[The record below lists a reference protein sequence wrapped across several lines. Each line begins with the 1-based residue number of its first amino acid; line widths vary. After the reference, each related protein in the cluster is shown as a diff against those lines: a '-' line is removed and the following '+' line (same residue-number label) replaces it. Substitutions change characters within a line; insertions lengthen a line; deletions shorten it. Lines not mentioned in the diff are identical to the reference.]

1 MPQNR
6 NMKTE
11 SKQFELVNIYKRE
24 ENRLSQISS
33 LENLPD
39 KICLIDHQTHVE
51 DCDFEGIILQ
61 FNINEPDDYQFKIFD
76 RILNKE
82 LHLELIK
89 DLNKKHHSSNKTKQE
104 NFKLKALCFV
114 HKAGTLYPGLHF
126 EYKPRIFT
134 FSILTLSDR
143 AFKGI
148 YDDLS
153 GPAISRLIQTFFEQK
168 QRPVK
173 INNEIIPDDEKLL
186 ETFLERTMEKAP
198 DVIITTGGTGI
209 GPRDITPDV
218 VAKYLDKEI
227 RGIMELIR
235 VKYGMQNPNAV
246 VSRSIA
252 GVMKNSLVYVLP
264 GSVKA
269 IHEYMAE
276 ILPTIDHS
284 LRMLHGIDQH

>member
-1 MPQNR
+1 
-6 NMKTE
+6 MKTE
-11 SKQFELVNIYKRE
+11 SKNIELVNIYKRE
-24 ENRLSQISS
+24 ENRISQIPS

-39 KICLIDHQTHVE
+39 KICLIDHYTQVE

-61 FNINEPDDYQFKIFD
+61 FNTNELYDHRFKIFD
-76 RILNKE
+76 RFFSKE
-82 LHLELIK
+82 LQLEVIK
-89 DLNKKHHSSNKTKQE
+89 DLNKKHHHSNETKQE
-104 NFKLKALCFV
+104 NHNLKVLCFV
-114 HKAGTLYPGLHF
+114 HKAGTLYPGLRF
-126 EYKPRIFT
+126 EYTTRIFT
-134 FSILTLSDR
+134 FNILTLSDR

-148 YDDLS
+148 YNDLS
-153 GPAISRLIQTFFEQK
+153 GPAIARLIQTFFEQK

-235 VKYGMQNPNAV
+235 VKYGMQNSNAV